1 MPPMLEQSP
10 ASLVADQLAC
20 NGCPLRVHGPVPIYQ
35 PLHVVGPT
43 SLLVLPRPFSD
54 VVSPAEDPRV
64 PPLVAAFPELAVFAI
79 TYATSCWSDP
89 STPTPSRSLTA
100 CRRHRVAEVETL
112 QPTTIVAVGDAACQ
126 QILGVSISKAA
137 GQLWQHPSGAY
148 VVPVHEGGLQD
159 GDATL
164 LRTALDRHGLGYY
177 DLS

>member
-1 MPPMLEQSP
+1 M
-10 ASLVADQLAC
+10 
-20 NGCPLRVHGPVPIYQ
+20 G
-35 PLHVVGPT
+35 
-43 SLLVLPRPFSD
+43 
-54 VVSPAEDPRV
+54 
-64 PPLVAAFPELAVFAI
+64 PLVTAFPELAVFAI

-100 CRRHRVAEVETL
+100 CRRHRVAEIATL

-126 QILGVSISKAA
+126 QTLGVGIAAAA
-137 GQLWQHPSGAY
+137 GQLWQHESGAY
-148 VVPVHEGGLQD
+148 VVPVREGQIQE